1 MEVKEMFK
9 MTSSDGFTV
18 TGLNIEGVRKTLAY
32 DGITGVY
39 LTTRVLSNGPKVF
52 GGWTV
57 VAM

>member
-1 MEVKEMFK
+1 MFR
-9 MTSSDGFTV
+9 MTSNDGFEV

-32 DGITGVY
+32 DGIVGVY
-39 LTTRVLSNGPKVF
+39 LTTRFLSNGPKVF

>member
-1 MEVKEMFK
+1 MFK

-52 GGWTV
+52 GSWTV